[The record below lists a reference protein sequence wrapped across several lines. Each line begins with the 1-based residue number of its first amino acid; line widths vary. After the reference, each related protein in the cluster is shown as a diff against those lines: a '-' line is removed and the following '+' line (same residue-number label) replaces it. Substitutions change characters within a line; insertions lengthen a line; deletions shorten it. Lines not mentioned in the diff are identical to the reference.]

1 MPPSTR
7 SLRSLRSRRT
17 ASPTSAGEESE
28 AKLDS
33 SEPIV
38 RPSGSTSGSDDQ
50 ADPKKKSRS
59 VTFSQDTMVP
69 PSPSMSDASSSA
81 MKKATSARA
90 QRSLRRQ
97 AKIETDPVQKGC
109 STGNNFSI
117 MKARRRLDKHDLKP
131 SNSSMNSTTI
141 MRKGPSGKEEEV
153 VKVKLNT
160 GTLYLYKGV
169 NRRAVF
175 VRRI

>member
-17 ASPTSAGEESE
+17 ASPTSTGEESE
-28 AKLDS
+28 VKPDS
-33 SEPIV
+33 SEPILQ
-38 RPSGSTSGSDDQ
+38 PGSTSGSDDQ
-50 ADPKKKSRS
+50 TDPKKKSR

-69 PSPSMSDASSSA
+69 PSPSISDASSS
-81 MKKATSARA
+81 MKRAVSARA

-97 AKIETDPVQKGC
+97 AKIEKDPVQKGC
-109 STGNNFSI
+109 STGNKFSI
-117 MKARRRLDKHDLKP
+117 MKPRRRIDKNDQQA
-131 SNSSMNSTTI
+131 NSSMNSTTI